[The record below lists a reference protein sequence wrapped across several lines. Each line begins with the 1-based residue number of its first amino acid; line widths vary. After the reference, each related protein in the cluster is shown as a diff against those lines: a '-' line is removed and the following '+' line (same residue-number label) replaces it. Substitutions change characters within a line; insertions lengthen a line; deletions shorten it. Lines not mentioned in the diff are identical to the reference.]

1 MTDLAA
7 IDAEFVDFKLIKG
20 RKVVVICLEIP
31 LEKADRALAVLGG
44 IPNPAESRYVAVA
57 RLETQPAKVEKP
69 KGPTPSQRAWAL
81 CQSGR
86 FQSWLFRNT
95 PSDNAYDMAPSAEET
110 ASALRYR
117 LGVKSRGELD
127 TNPEARARFETL
139 EREYQEAHR

>member
-69 KGPTPSQRAWAL
+69 KGPTASQRAWRL
-81 CQSGR
+81 CETR
-86 FQSWLFRNT
+86 AFRDWLSKS
-95 PSDNAYDMAPSAEET
+95 PQDIGADSA
-110 ASALRYR
+110 ADLLRAH
-117 LGVKSRGELD
+117 LAIASRGSLD
-127 TNPEARARFETL
+127 TNPDARARFEQL
-139 EREYQEAHR
+139 EKEYQEAHR

>member
-81 CQSGR
+81 CQSQR
-86 FQSWLFRNT
+86 FRTWMGLHSGDAET
-95 PSDNAYDMAPSAEET
+95 MAAI
-110 ASALRYR
+110 LRDQ
-117 LGVKSRGELD
+117 LAVQSRGDLD
-127 TNPEARARFETL
+127 RDPEARARFETL
-139 EREYQEAHR
+139 EREFQEAHR

>member
-20 RKVVVICLEIP
+20 RKVVIICLEIP

-57 RLETQPAKVEKP
+57 RLDTQPAKVEKRD
-69 KGPTPSQRAWAL
+69 TRTSQRAALL

-86 FQSWLFRNT
+86 FGRWLT
-95 PSDNAYDMAPSAEET
+95 DAEYPDELTIAT
-110 ASALRYR
+110 AMRER
-117 LGVKSRGELD
+117 LGVKSRSELD
-127 TNPEARARFETL
+127 TNPEARARFEQL